1 MRNQIYHHQK
11 GANLGDIKQKLPK
24 RPFTCEM
31 CKAYITGKPV
41 YIYRPW
47 AYQENL
53 KDLEICPK
61 CAKRE
66 HGAKNKKPLP
76 E

>member
-1 MRNQIYHHQK
+1 MGQVIKREKNQPNK
-11 GANLGDIKQKLPK
+11 CA
-24 RPFTCEM
+24 M
-31 CKAYITGKPV
+31 CKTYEIGKPV

-47 AYQENL
+47 KFKEDVEDM
-53 KDLEICPK
+53 KICLR

-66 HGAKNKKPLP
+66 HGPKNKRPLP

>member
-1 MRNQIYHHQK
+1 MGEIIKREKNQP
-11 GANLGDIKQKLPK
+11 N
-24 RPFTCEM
+24 TCPM
-31 CKAYITGKPV
+31 CKAYTIGKPV

-47 AYQENL
+47 AH
-53 KDLEICPK
+53 KDDLEDLKICQK

-66 HGAKNKKPLP
+66 HGAKNKRPLP